1 MLSLTDY
8 QTRHEQ
14 LRDELARAEEAYGA
28 ASLAEA
34 TGTAEKGQIEDA
46 QERVDGA
53 RNRLRR
59 LELALD
65 EARKAEGANAEK
77 ARVAAYEELR
87 RDVSAALQRRENA
100 AEAVRQASDVLKGAV
115 ENLEKETNCAVELM
129 VAHGRSVRKQIDFR
143 QLRNRMR
150 FQRTVGGRLATLLR
164 AHGVDKT
171 HFDASLTGVPDPV
184 AFAQSSADFFEKK
197 VAKWAP
203 DGETGQ

>member
-1 MLSLTDY
+1 MRVLSPTDY

-65 EARKAEGANAEK
+65 EARKAEGRRRQRDLNYFFGVFNAFP
-77 ARVAAYEELR
+77 R
-87 RDVSAALQRRENA
+87 RR
-100 AEAVRQASDVLKGAV
+100 
-115 ENLEKETNCAVELM
+115 
-129 VAHGRSVRKQIDFR
+129 
-143 QLRNRMR
+143 
-150 FQRTVGGRLATLLR
+150 
-164 AHGVDKT
+164 
-171 HFDASLTGVPDPV
+171 
-184 AFAQSSADFFEKK
+184 
-197 VAKWAP
+197 
-203 DGETGQ
+203 